1 MKSKILLPFVLVL
14 LLAAPGCYLL
24 DTQTNVAT
32 GKEETKL
39 EAVLDKVE
47 AAIGTAAPIV
57 NTFAPGVGTVAGGVG
72 ALLTLIGGLATS
84 VVVAKKRAGALAAV
98 VAGVEAA
105 GNEETKTKIKEIAGD
120 LGIEPFL
127 NKIVKKY
134 YPV

>member
-24 DTQTNVAT
+24 ETQIDAT
-32 GKEETKL
+32 GKETTKL
-39 EAVLDKVE
+39 EAVLDKVNDT
-47 AAIGTAAPIV
+47 IGVAAPIV
-57 NTFAPGVGTVAGGVG
+57 NTFAPGSGVVAGGVG
-72 ALLTLIGGLATS
+72 LLLSLVGGLVTS
-84 VVVAKKRAGALAAV
+84 VVVAKRRGGALAAV

-105 GNEETKTKIKEIAGD
+105 GNEETKTKIKEIAGS
-120 LGIEPFL
+120 LGIEPLL